1 MTLNDD
7 KTAETNFFGIPV
19 SGTYQI
25 DGNKLEL
32 SFSGQVLR
40 GEISDTQIKFADIT
54 LQKGVTSPIIP
65 DDEENNN
72 LTTEDETEAPSINYS
87 EAEETSPAV
96 EFADTELQQCI
107 LDTYNVSTVTESLCE
122 KITELNTTGYKLST
136 LEDLEKLPNLTTLY
150 VNNSGTDLS
159 LKGVNKVPNLTS
171 LTLIDCNLQEVDRIA
186 DLENLEYLDISTF
199 SGWGTD
205 VTDYST
211 LSALKNLKT
220 LNMAWY
226 NDNAYNDYGL
236 TDASFI
242 NELTNLEVLDL
253 FGTGIENY
261 DLSGLSKLRRLA
273 ISHCDPNTIFE
284 QLESSGAINNL
295 EMLDISRTAI
305 GDDFI
310 SNHLSKASNLHELYI
325 TFDGLSSLEGIENL
339 SALNKLYIN
348 NNTTFDIP
356 MSEYSRLGSLENVK
370 DLYISEA
377 PTFDNGHPG
386 NFDHSYDFLSG
397 MKSLECIEIAPFDG
411 MTFDPLA
418 DLEHLEYIKLNGG
431 FGSYDTEDVDIS
443 RIGDIKNLKDFLYA
457 NVKFKSTAPLDDLDY
472 LNVAEFNPYDD
483 SSYYEDLV
491 NRIKEPV
498 EPAEPYPAGGGD
510 TDAEWAE
517 PEEVYVDALG
527 RYCQLGSDGNYYDSE
542 TGTYFWFNTE
552 VTPPQW
558 QYWVEGISDD
568 YGDYGWMEYDDAEQ
582 QWYIESEDGWDVL
595 PADYDADALWHFENA
610 NEFP

>member
-1 MTLNDD
+1 MLFKKALLIFIFVLILTGCSSKNYSGTYGGTSDEGIFISMTLNDD
-7 KTAETNFFGIPV
+7 KTVETNFFGIPM

-32 SFSGQVLR
+32 SFSDQVLR

-54 LQKGVTSPIIP
+54 LQRGVTSPIIP

-72 LTTEDETEAPSINYS
+72 LATEDETETPSINYS
-87 EAEETSPAV
+87 EADNYSEAEDTSPAV

-122 KITELNTTGYKLST
+122 KITELNTTGYNLST

-226 NDNAYNDYGL
+226 NDYAYNDYGL

-295 EMLDISRTAI
+295 EMLDISRTII
-305 GDDFI
+305 GDRFI

-325 TFDGLSSLEGIENL
+325 MFDGLSSLEGIENL

-348 NNTTFDIP
+348 NNSTYNIP

-370 DLYISEA
+370 DLYVSEA
-377 PTFDNGHPG
+377 PTFDNGQEG
-386 NFDHSYDFLSG
+386 NFDHSYGFLSG
-397 MKSLECIEIAPFDG
+397 MKSLERIEIAPFDG

-418 DLEHLEYIKLNGG
+418 DLEHLEYIKLNG
-431 FGSYDTEDVDIS
+431 YDTEDVDIS

-457 NVKFKSTAPLDDLDY
+457 GVKFKSTAPLDDLDY
-472 LNVAEFNPYDD
+472 LNVAEFNYEIND
-483 SSYYEDLV
+483 SSYFEDLV
-491 NRIKEPV
+491 NRIKEP
-498 EPAEPYPAGGGD
+498 A
-510 TDAEWAE
+510 TD
-517 PEEVYVDALG
+517 
-527 RYCQLGSDGNYYDSE
+527 
-542 TGTYFWFNTE
+542 
-552 VTPPQW
+552 
-558 QYWVEGISDD
+558 
-568 YGDYGWMEYDDAEQ
+568 
-582 QWYIESEDGWDVL
+582 
-595 PADYDADALWHFENA
+595 
-610 NEFP
+610 

>member
-1 MTLNDD
+1 MLFKKAKALLIFIFVLILTGCSSKNYSGTYGGTSDEGIFISMTLNDD
-7 KTAETNFFGIPV
+7 KTAETNFFGIPM

-32 SFSGQVLR
+32 SFSDQVLR
-40 GEISDTQIKFADIT
+40 GEIFDTQIKFADIT
-54 LQKGVTSPIIP
+54 LQRGVTSPIIP

-72 LTTEDETEAPSINYS
+72 LATEDETETSSINYS
-87 EAEETSPAV
+87 EAEDTSPAV

-122 KITELNTTGYKLST
+122 KITELNTTGYELST

-226 NDNAYNDYGL
+226 NDNAYNDYSL

-295 EMLDISRTAI
+295 EMLDISRTII

-325 TFDGLSSLEGIENL
+325 MFDGLSSLEGIENL

-348 NNTTFDIP
+348 NNSTYNIP

-370 DLYISEA
+370 DLYVSEA
-377 PTFDNGHPG
+377 PTFDNGQEG
-386 NFDHSYDFLSG
+386 NFDHSYGFLSG
-397 MKSLECIEIAPFDG
+397 MKSLERIEIAPFDG

-457 NVKFKSTAPLDDLDY
+457 RVKFKSTAPLDDLDY
-472 LNVAEFNPYDD
+472 LNVAEFNPYEMND

-491 NRIKEPV
+491 NRIKEP
-498 EPAEPYPAGGGD
+498 A
-510 TDAEWAE
+510 TD
-517 PEEVYVDALG
+517 
-527 RYCQLGSDGNYYDSE
+527 
-542 TGTYFWFNTE
+542 
-552 VTPPQW
+552 
-558 QYWVEGISDD
+558 
-568 YGDYGWMEYDDAEQ
+568 
-582 QWYIESEDGWDVL
+582 
-595 PADYDADALWHFENA
+595 
-610 NEFP
+610 

>member
-1 MTLNDD
+1 MLFKKVKALLIFIFVLILTGCSSKNYSGTYGGTSDEGIFISMTLNDD
-7 KTAETNFFGIPV
+7 KTAETNFFGIPM

-32 SFSGQVLR
+32 SFSDQVLR
-40 GEISDTQIKFADIT
+40 GEIFDTQIKFADIT
-54 LQKGVTSPIIP
+54 LQRGVTSPIIP

-72 LTTEDETEAPSINYS
+72 LATEDETETSSINYS
-87 EAEETSPAV
+87 EADNYSEAEDTSPAV

-122 KITELNTTGYKLST
+122 KITELNTTGYELST

-226 NDNAYNDYGL
+226 NDNAYNDYSL

-295 EMLDISRTAI
+295 EMLDISRTII

-325 TFDGLSSLEGIENL
+325 MFDGLSSLEGIENL

-348 NNTTFDIP
+348 NNSTYNIP

-370 DLYISEA
+370 DLYVSEA
-377 PTFDNGHPG
+377 PTFDNGQEG
-386 NFDHSYDFLSG
+386 NFDHSYGFLSG
-397 MKSLECIEIAPFDG
+397 MKSLERIEIAPFDG

-457 NVKFKSTAPLDDLDY
+457 RVKFKSTAPLDDLDY
-472 LNVAEFNPYDD
+472 LNVAEFNPYEMND

-491 NRIKEPV
+491 NRIKEP
-498 EPAEPYPAGGGD
+498 A
-510 TDAEWAE
+510 TD
-517 PEEVYVDALG
+517 
-527 RYCQLGSDGNYYDSE
+527 
-542 TGTYFWFNTE
+542 
-552 VTPPQW
+552 
-558 QYWVEGISDD
+558 
-568 YGDYGWMEYDDAEQ
+568 
-582 QWYIESEDGWDVL
+582 
-595 PADYDADALWHFENA
+595 
-610 NEFP
+610 

>member
-1 MTLNDD
+1 MLFKKAKALLIFIFVLILTGCSSKNYSGTYGGTSDEGIFISMTLNDD
-7 KTAETNFFGIPV
+7 KTAETNFFGIPM

-32 SFSGQVLR
+32 SFSDQVLR
-40 GEISDTQIKFADIT
+40 GEIFDTQIKFADIT
-54 LQKGVTSPIIP
+54 LQRGVTSPIIP

-72 LTTEDETEAPSINYS
+72 LATEDETETSSINYS
-87 EAEETSPAV
+87 EADNYSEAEDTSPAV

-122 KITELNTTGYKLST
+122 KITELNTTGYELST

-226 NDNAYNDYGL
+226 NDNAYNDYSL

-295 EMLDISRTAI
+295 EMLDISRTII

-325 TFDGLSSLEGIENL
+325 MFDGLSSLEGIENL

-348 NNTTFDIP
+348 NNSTYNIP

-370 DLYISEA
+370 DLYVSEA
-377 PTFDNGHPG
+377 PTFDNGQEG
-386 NFDHSYDFLSG
+386 NFDHSYGFLSG
-397 MKSLECIEIAPFDG
+397 MKSLERIEIAPFDG

-457 NVKFKSTAPLDDLDY
+457 RVKFKSTAPLDDLDY
-472 LNVAEFNPYDD
+472 LNVAEFNPYEMND

-491 NRIKEPV
+491 NRIKEP
-498 EPAEPYPAGGGD
+498 A
-510 TDAEWAE
+510 TD
-517 PEEVYVDALG
+517 
-527 RYCQLGSDGNYYDSE
+527 
-542 TGTYFWFNTE
+542 
-552 VTPPQW
+552 
-558 QYWVEGISDD
+558 
-568 YGDYGWMEYDDAEQ
+568 
-582 QWYIESEDGWDVL
+582 
-595 PADYDADALWHFENA
+595 
-610 NEFP
+610 